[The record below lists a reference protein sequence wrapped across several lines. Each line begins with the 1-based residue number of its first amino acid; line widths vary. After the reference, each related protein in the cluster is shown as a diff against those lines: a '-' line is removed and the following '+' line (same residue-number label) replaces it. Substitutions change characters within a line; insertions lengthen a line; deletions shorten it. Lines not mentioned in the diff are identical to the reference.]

1 VDPEGRFQTGFRGTA
16 LARDL
21 SFSSRDTLNRHA
33 QWADRAAWIAW
44 TALFATI
51 SILILAGSDHSV
63 VSTYRD
69 ATLQWFA
76 GRDIYTDTGHGF
88 LYLPVAAILFAPFA
102 WLPPAACEIAW
113 RLVAIGGFAIGVRRL
128 GKITEGGRSDSTFA
142 ILTLASLPPAMACA
156 RNGQST
162 LIMAGLMMSACV
174 DLAEGRRGR
183 AVLCA
188 TLAVA
193 LKPLAVVLL
202 LLAPFFDRRLAW
214 RAALGFVAVL
224 CLPFVTQRPAYVLD
238 QYMKCAQMF
247 RASSHCGMIE
257 LWAQPFS
264 VLGLLG
270 INVPESAQTAI
281 RLLAAGGAIGLCL
294 AARSRTTSTRAAEY
308 LLAISVLYILLFNPR
323 TENNTYAM
331 LGPVIGVSLV
341 AALASTPPS
350 RGDVV
355 FLSTL
360 VALMA
365 VGDALVRLFVPEGEH
380 IWMTPSLAVLF
391 SAYLIRRLFFHEGR
405 RSALPPAEVDEAF
418 GETLRGPHLAKR
430 GSTAGVR

>member
-1 VDPEGRFQTGFRGTA
+1 MA
-16 LARDL
+16 
-21 SFSSRDTLNRHA
+21 
-33 QWADRAAWIAW
+33 WA
-44 TALFATI
+44 ALFATI

-69 ATLQWFA
+69 ATIQWFA
-76 GRDIYTDTGHGF
+76 GRNIYTDTGHGF
-88 LYLPVAAILFAPFA
+88 LYLPAAAILFAPFA

-113 RLVAIGGFAIGVRRL
+113 RLMVIGGFAIGVWRL
-128 GKITEGGRSDSTFA
+128 GKIAEGGQSDSTFA
-142 ILTLASLPPAMACA
+142 LLTLASLPPALACA

-214 RAALGFVAVL
+214 RVALGFVAVL
-224 CLPFVTQRPAYVLD
+224 CLPFVTQRPAFVLD
-238 QYMKCAQMF
+238 QYAKCAQMF

-270 INVPESAQTAI
+270 INVSESTQTAI
-281 RLLAAGGAIGLCL
+281 RLIAAGGAIGLCL
-294 AARSRTTSTRAAEY
+294 AARSRTRSTRAAEY

-331 LGPVIGVSLV
+331 LGPVIGLSLV
-341 AALASTPPS
+341 AALASKQPS
-350 RGDVV
+350 RAAVL

-360 VALMA
+360 VTLMA
-365 VGDALVRLFVPEGEH
+365 VGDALVRLFAPEGEH
-380 IWMTPSLAVLF
+380 IWMTPCLAVLF
-391 SAYLIRRLFFHEGR
+391 SAYLIHRLFFRER
-405 RSALPPAEVDEAF
+405 RRPTLPPAETDAPGSES
-418 GETLRGPHLAKR
+418 LRGPHLAKR

>member
-1 VDPEGRFQTGFRGTA
+1 MA
-16 LARDL
+16 
-21 SFSSRDTLNRHA
+21 
-33 QWADRAAWIAW
+33 WA
-44 TALFATI
+44 ALFATI

-69 ATLQWFA
+69 ATIQWFA
-76 GRDIYTDTGHGF
+76 GRNIYTDTGHGF
-88 LYLPVAAILFAPFA
+88 LYLPAAAILFAPFA

-113 RLVAIGGFAIGVRRL
+113 RLMVIGGFAIGVWRL
-128 GKITEGGRSDSTFA
+128 GKIAEGGQSDSTFA
-142 ILTLASLPPAMACA
+142 LLTLASLPPALACA

-183 AVLCA
+183 AVFCA

-202 LLAPFFDRRLAW
+202 LLAPFIDRRLAW

-224 CLPFVTQRPAYVLD
+224 CLPFVTQRPAFVLD
-238 QYMKCAQMF
+238 QYAKCAQMF

-270 INVPESAQTAI
+270 INVSESTQTAI
-281 RLLAAGGAIGLCL
+281 RLIAAGGAIGLCL
-294 AARSRTTSTRAAEY
+294 AARSRTRSTRAAEY

-331 LGPVIGVSLV
+331 LGPVIGLSLV
-341 AALASTPPS
+341 AALALKQPS
-350 RGDVV
+350 RAAVL

-360 VALMA
+360 VTLMA

-380 IWMTPSLAVLF
+380 IWMTPCLAVLF
-391 SAYLIRRLFFHEGR
+391 SAYLIHRLFFREGR
-405 RSALPPAEVDEAF
+405 RTALPPAETDAPGSES
-418 GETLRGPHLAKR
+418 LRGPHLSKR

>member
-1 VDPEGRFQTGFRGTA
+1 MA
-16 LARDL
+16 
-21 SFSSRDTLNRHA
+21 
-33 QWADRAAWIAW
+33 WA
-44 TALFATI
+44 ALFATI

-76 GRDIYTDTGHGF
+76 GRNIYTDTGHGF
-88 LYLPVAAILFAPFA
+88 LYLPAAAILFAPFA

-113 RLVAIGGFAIGVRRL
+113 RLMVIGGFAIGVWRL
-128 GKITEGGRSDSTFA
+128 GKIVEGRQSDSTFA
-142 ILTLASLPPAMACA
+142 LLTLASLPPALACA

-202 LLAPFFDRRLAW
+202 LLAPFIDRRLAW

-224 CLPFVTQRPAYVLD
+224 CLPFVTQRPAFVLD
-238 QYMKCAQMF
+238 QYAKCAQMF

-270 INVPESAQTAI
+270 INVSESTQTAI
-281 RLLAAGGAIGLCL
+281 RLIAAGGAIGLCL
-294 AARSRTTSTRAAEY
+294 AARSRTRSTRAVEY

-331 LGPVIGVSLV
+331 LGPVIGLSLV
-341 AALASTPPS
+341 AALVLKPPS
-350 RGDVV
+350 RAAVL

-360 VALMA
+360 VTLMA

-380 IWMTPSLAVLF
+380 IWMTPCLAVLF
-391 SAYLIRRLFFHEGR
+391 SVYLIHRLFFREGR
-405 RSALPPAEVDEAF
+405 RPTLPPAETDVPGSES
-418 GETLRGPHLAKR
+418 LRGPHLAKR

>member
-1 VDPEGRFQTGFRGTA
+1 

-21 SFSSRDTLNRHA
+21 SFSSPNSLIRRAL
-33 QWADRAAWIAW
+33 WADRAAWIAW
-44 TALFATI
+44 AALFATI
-51 SILILAGSDHSV
+51 SLLILAGSDHSV

-69 ATLQWFA
+69 ATIQWFA

-88 LYLPVAAILFAPFA
+88 LYLPVAAVLFAPFA
-102 WLPPAACEIAW
+102 WLPPAAGEIAW

-128 GKITEGGRSDSTFA
+128 CKIADAKPSATMFA
-142 ILTLASLPPAMACA
+142 LLTLASLPPALACA

-162 LIMAGLMMSACV
+162 LIMAGLMMLASV
-174 DLAEGRRGR
+174 DLAERRRGW
-183 AVLCA
+183 AVLWA

-193 LKPLAVVLL
+193 LKPLAIVLL
-202 LLAPFFDRRLAW
+202 LLAPFMDRRLVG
-214 RAALGFVAVL
+214 RVALGLAAVL
-224 CLPFVTQRPAYVLD
+224 CLPFLMQSPSYVLD
-238 QYMKCAQMF
+238 QYTKCAQMF

-270 INVPESAQTAI
+270 VNVSESSQTLV
-281 RLLAAGGAIGLCL
+281 RVVAAGGAIALCL
-294 AARSRTTSTRAAEY
+294 VARIRCGSARAAEY

-331 LGPVIGVSLV
+331 LGPVIGLSLV
-341 AALASTPPS
+341 ATLASKRPG
-350 RGDVV
+350 RGELI

-360 VALMA
+360 LALMA
-365 VGDALVRLFVPEGEH
+365 LGDSVVRLFAAEGEH
-380 IWMTPSLAVLF
+380 IWMTPSVAVLF
-391 SAYLIRRLFFHEGR
+391 SLYLIQRLFFREGGR
-405 RSALPPAEVDEAF
+405 PAELPAEIDNPVRGA
-418 GETLRGPHLAKR
+418 LRGPHVARR